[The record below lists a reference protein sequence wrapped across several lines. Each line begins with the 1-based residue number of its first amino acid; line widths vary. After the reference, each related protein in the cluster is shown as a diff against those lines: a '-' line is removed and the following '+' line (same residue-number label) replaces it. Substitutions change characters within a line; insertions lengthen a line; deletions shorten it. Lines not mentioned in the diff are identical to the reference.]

1 VVLYANGAPEEIR
14 TPDPQ
19 IRSLDP
25 FVDPTSFSCKP
36 DSNSALTLQGVRSPS
51 ANRFDPIE
59 AAPATPIAAELHA
72 YFAAGGSVAE
82 GVRLVELL
90 ERGAQTVK
98 RPTGEGRGDGED
110 TRAASGKCGA
120 SHVRSR

>member
-1 VVLYANGAPEEIR
+1 LRAWHISGAPEEIR

-59 AAPATPIAAELHA
+59 AAPATPIAAELQVI
-72 YFAAGGSVAE
+72 GGGPVFRKADRYPVYEPSELDRWAE
-82 GVRLVELL
+82 VRI
-90 ERGAQTVK
+90 GPPQ
-98 RPTGEGRGDGED
+98 
-110 TRAASGKCGA
+110 
-120 SHVRSR
+120 RSTSEVDPA